1 MAISGGRIIRPA
13 YYRAD
18 IDGLRALAVLP
29 VILFHYH
36 IAPFSGGFIGV
47 DIFFVIS
54 GFLITSLIH
63 GEISQG
69 KFSIAR
75 FYERRVR
82 RIFPALFF
90 VLAASAIAAG
100 ILFFPY
106 DLQHFGASL
115 EATIVFGSNFLFN
128 ATAGYWDTVA
138 QRKPLLH
145 TWSLAVEEQYYLVF
159 PAILF
164 LAAKGGEKIQ
174 RIAIAAILVLS
185 LALSIWGVRAAPT
198 SAFYLLP
205 YRAWELM
212 LGGVIAIGGIAA
224 PKARWL
230 REALC
235 LLGLL
240 LILTSIFAYTS
251 ETRFP
256 GEAAIAPCLG
266 AALLIFAGDGPSA
279 ISALLASP
287 PLRAIGLISYS
298 LYLWHWVILVFSK
311 YALFREL
318 DAVETAAM
326 IALSFAMAAL
336 SWRFIELPF
345 RDRKN
350 FSRRSIFLMALA
362 ASLVGI
368 GIGAVY
374 SYSNGLPQRYPPR
387 IQRIIAAQSD
397 LRYPKADGCLDRR
410 DRFSAESTLCR
421 VGDPA
426 AHPSF
431 ALWGDS
437 HAGMMLPV
445 IAEAAIAKHRGGI
458 YAEKSSCPPLLGVNS
473 SRARGC
479 REFDEAIVARILS
492 DQKIRDIILVADW
505 AKSVTGT
512 PYRNDDSGDVF
523 LSDDQSANGVSLAQN
538 RAVFERGLDRLV
550 RSLKAAGRHVEII
563 ASTPEIGWPVPE
575 TLARIELSGSNV
587 DIRPTLADFLERQ
600 KPVFRIFDTM
610 RQRYAVTIV
619 YPHLRLCAGGRCMVE
634 MGGEPIYLDSHH
646 ITYRGVELLRP
657 TIEPLLGTGH

>member
-1 MAISGGRIIRPA
+1 MAISGVRPA
-13 YYRAD
+13 HYRAD
-18 IDGLRALAVLP
+18 IDGLRALAVLS

-36 IAPFSGGFIGV
+36 VAPFSGGFVGV

-63 GEISQG
+63 DEIAER

-90 VLAASAIAAG
+90 VLAVSAIAAG

-106 DLQHFGASL
+106 DLQHFGSSL

-145 TWSLAVEEQYYLVF
+145 TWSLAVEEQYYLLF

-164 LAAKGGEKIQ
+164 FAAKGGEKLQ
-174 RIAIAAILVLS
+174 RIAIALILALS

-212 LGGVIAIGGIAA
+212 LGGMIAIGGVPA

-230 REALC
+230 REVLC
-235 LLGLL
+235 LLGLA
-240 LILTSIFAYTS
+240 LILFSIFAYSS

-266 AALLIFAGDGPSA
+266 AALLIFAGEGGSA
-279 ISALLASP
+279 ISAGLASP
-287 PLRAIGLISYS
+287 PFRAIGLISYS

-318 DAVETAAM
+318 DAVETVEM
-326 IALSFAMAAL
+326 IVLSFAMAAI

-345 RDRKN
+345 RDRNN

-368 GIGAVY
+368 GVGAVFA
-374 SYSNGLPQRYPPR
+374 SNGLPQRYPPR
-387 IQRIIAAQSD
+387 IQRIIAVQSD
-397 LRYPKADGCLDRR
+397 LSYPKGDGCLDRR
-410 DRFSAESTLCR
+410 DRFSADSTLCR
-421 VGDPA
+421 FGDPA
-426 AHPSF
+426 APPSF

-437 HAGMMLPV
+437 HAGMVLPV
-445 IAEAAIAKHRGGI
+445 IAEAAIAKHRAGI

-479 REFDEAIVARILS
+479 RAFDESIVARILS
-492 DQKIRDIILVADW
+492 DPKIRDVILTADW

-523 LSDDQSANGVSLAQN
+523 LSDDQSANGISLAQN
-538 RAVFERGLDRLV
+538 KIIFERGLDRLV
-550 RSLKAAGRHVEII
+550 QSLKGAGRHVEII

-575 TLARIELSGSNV
+575 TLARIELRGSNV
-587 DIRPTLADFLERQ
+587 DIRPTLGDFLERQ
-600 KPVFRIFDTM
+600 KPVFHIFDDM
-610 RQRYAVTIV
+610 RQRYGVTIV
-619 YPHLRLCAGGRCMVE
+619 YPHLRLCVGGRCMVA

-657 TIEPLLGTGH
+657 TIEPLLDTGH